1 VNGENTERHYLDT
14 YDLGNAIT
22 LDVESDIV
30 IQNNSHVAGITLTQ
44 GYQELDNTPYDG
56 VEGVANSSKVFTDT
70 LVVKDSV
77 LTSGAY
83 SDLGTSGFYGQT
95 AKPSDYGETNATA
108 ADDAALI
115 VAASASDNA
124 MQTTATFDHST
135 VTGDI
140 LFSSTFDNNFYRT
153 AIRQPIPPRR
163 RL

>member
-44 GYQELDNTPYDG
+44 GYQERDNTPYDG

-83 SDLGTSGFYGQT
+83 SDLGTSG
-95 AKPSDYGETNATA
+95 
-108 ADDAALI
+108 
-115 VAASASDNA
+115 
-124 MQTTATFDHST
+124 ST
-135 VTGDI
+135 VKPRSRAT
-140 LFSSTFDNNFYRT
+140 TVKPT
-153 AIRQPIPPRR
+153 RQRQMMRR
-163 RL
+163 

>member
-1 VNGENTERHYLDT
+1 VDTDGTTHTQYDRFSLTVDNSTINDLTSITLMTCEWRNEKPITMDT

-56 VEGVANSSKVFTDT
+56 VEGVANSSNVFTDT

-83 SDLGTSGFYGQT
+83 SDLGT
-95 AKPSDYGETNATA
+95 A
-108 ADDAALI
+108 AD
-115 VAASASDNA
+115 
-124 MQTTATFDHST
+124 ST
-135 VTGDI
+135 VKPR
-140 LFSSTFDNNFYRT
+140 SR
-153 AIRQPIPPRR
+153 AITVKLTP
-163 RL
+163 LGG